1 MSKESPQPQQSEE
14 IDLVKLFNLIGN
26 LFERLYK
33 FLGSIVSFLFSILIY
48 ALKAIVV
55 NFKIIAISM
64 VVAAA
69 IGYGLERTQSSVYKS
84 HMLVRPYFESKF
96 QLVTN
101 INYYNALIEDQ
112 DYEELSNL
120 FQIDREASVSLV
132 EFTVKPGPETENERI
147 LQYDKFIRAVD
158 SVRAQDISYE
168 DFLANRSVYS
178 GEFFEIAVM
187 AKKKDVFRALEEGI
201 NSTFSNKYSVK
212 KMKKRDSLISLNK
225 ARILRNLKEV
235 DSLKA
240 MYISVMQKDPTSNS
254 PLSYK
259 EGSGMALVQE
269 RVDTKEYELLAKELE
284 LRSELTRLEEQQ
296 IEEDVY
302 FDIISSFQD
311 IGSIYTS
318 FLNKYS
324 IMFPIIVF
332 ILLCLLYLGLK
343 TVRFVI
349 TYEK

>member
-1 MSKESPQPQQSEE
+1 MSKESPQSQQSEE

-26 LFERLYK
+26 LFERLYN
-33 FLGSIVSFLFSILIY
+33 FIGSIVSSLFSILIY
-48 ALKAIVV
+48 ALKAIVE
-55 NFKIIAISM
+55 NFKILAIAI

-69 IGYGLERTQSSVYKS
+69 IGYGLEKTQSPVYKS

-132 EFTVKPGPETENERI
+132 EFTVQPGPETENERI
-147 LQYDKFIRAVD
+147 LQYDQFIRAID
-158 SVRAQDISYE
+158 SVRAQDISYK

-178 GEFFEIAVM
+178 GEFFEIAVR

-201 NSTFSNKYSVK
+201 NSTFSNEYSVK

-235 DSLKA
+235 DSLKS
-240 MYISVMQKDPTSNS
+240 MYISVMQKEPTNNS
-254 PLSYK
+254 PLSYQ
-259 EGSGMALVQE
+259 EGNGMALLQE

-284 LRSELTRLEEQQ
+284 LRRELTKLEEQQ

-311 IGSIYTS
+311 IGSIYTT
-318 FLNKYS
+318 FFNKYS

-332 ILLCLLYLGLK
+332 ILLCLFYLGIK